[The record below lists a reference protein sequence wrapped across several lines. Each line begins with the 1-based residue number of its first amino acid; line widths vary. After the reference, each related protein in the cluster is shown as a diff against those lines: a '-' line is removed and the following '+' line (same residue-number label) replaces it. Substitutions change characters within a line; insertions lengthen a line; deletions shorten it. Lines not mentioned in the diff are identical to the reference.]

1 LHPLKA
7 HDRKRFL
14 SGLSDGETIYR
25 PLQYLDLTGTTNVTL
40 KTLSDADERP
50 VLIRELG
57 MAAHN
62 RTVFKTYELI
72 KGVQADL
79 TEIRNAC
86 LSSETAKCE
95 PDFSLVMKALA
106 AISDAIEE
114 ARPDF
119 VAVVSEPDDQSDNL
133 AEVGGSSADIAVG
146 KHPGQLINVNNH
158 DHARAL
164 LKACMAYYAH
174 SEPSSPVLLLLIEA
188 ERLIGAPLVKA
199 VAALMPQNMETI
211 TVRLGDSGFA
221 LNASRLAELT
231 KLISEGHEAGTGI
244 QGDTLAGS
252 DAAREA
258 PGTGASSS
266 DPGPVVI
273 NTRDNA
279 LTAIASVELW
289 FTTVEASSPVP
300 LLLSK
305 AQSYASKNFQSIIAD
320 LITNSTETA

>member
-1 LHPLKA
+1 
-7 HDRKRFL
+7 
-14 SGLSDGETIYR
+14 
-25 PLQYLDLTGTTNVTL
+25 
-40 KTLSDADERP
+40 
-50 VLIRELG
+50 